1 MLTSNVQLYL
11 YHPNDLNLDN
21 DIYNIIVKLSSYLHN
36 VTKRRTRL
44 LLINNMILHGFGELD
59 LHSRQ
64 ANLIARDI
72 ISGSHKSDLVNEL
85 I

>member
-36 VTKRRTRL
+36 VTKRTRL
-44 LLINNMILHGFGELD
+44 LLNMILHGFGELD